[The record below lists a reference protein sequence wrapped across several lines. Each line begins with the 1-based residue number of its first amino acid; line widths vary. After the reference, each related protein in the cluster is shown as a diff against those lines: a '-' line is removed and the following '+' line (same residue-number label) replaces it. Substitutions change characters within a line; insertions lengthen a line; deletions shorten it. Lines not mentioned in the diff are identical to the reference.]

1 MAEAEANVGCF
12 KHVRTQV
19 FMMGFIFFGIPGA
32 FNSIIGLRSGIP
44 AKYTDLG
51 FGILYF
57 LFSFVSLIA
66 PMLVNKFGPRT
77 IMAVGGSVYALFSLS
92 LMLAGPLEAIP
103 YVWVTICA
111 ALTGVGAALIWA
123 GNGAMLLSYPTEN
136 LTATYI
142 SDFWVIFNLGAVFGG
157 INAFVA
163 NRNPDPNATEQSA
176 SASTFAIYIAMA
188 VAGTF
193 LVFLLQPLEK
203 VRRADGT
210 LCVAPKKS
218 GSILDEVKEM
228 IAMMCSPCVL
238 ALLPLFLYSNWFYSF
253 QLGIFCKGVFTPAA
267 AGIGNALY
275 WGAQMV
281 GAKNLG
287 CLCDAKSLSV
297 GQRAYSSVIASAVLI
312 SIGWI
317 WGIRAVHT
325 YGVTSENPRSWDYNE
340 AGVIEA
346 FCLMFVWG
354 YCDALIQTWCYW
366 AMGQLYKS
374 SADFARIAGI
384 FKFAQSFGSSA
395 SFIIAFSNP
404 TVMTQLYTNIFL
416 FVVSLPGAFFLCNR
430 VSKKQVVDVEDRQP
444 LN

>member
-66 PMLVNKFGPRT
+66 PMMVNKFGPRT

-210 LCVAPKKS
+210 LCVAPKKVWIYTRGDQRDDCDDVQS
-218 GSILDEVKEM
+218 
-228 IAMMCSPCVL
+228 MCSGIASSVFVL
-238 ALLPLFLYSNWFYSF
+238 QLVLFLPARYILQGSFYPCCRRHW
-253 QLGIFCKGVFTPAA
+253 QRAI
-267 AGIGNALY
+267 
-275 WGAQMV
+275 
-281 GAKNLG
+281 LG
-287 CLCDAKSLSV
+287 CAD
-297 GQRAYSSVIASAVLI
+297 
-312 SIGWI
+312 GW
-317 WGIRAVHT
+317 R
-325 YGVTSENPRSWDYNE
+325 
-340 AGVIEA
+340 
-346 FCLMFVWG
+346 
-354 YCDALIQTWCYW
+354 
-366 AMGQLYKS
+366 
-374 SADFARIAGI
+374 
-384 FKFAQSFGSSA
+384 
-395 SFIIAFSNP
+395 
-404 TVMTQLYTNIFL
+404 
-416 FVVSLPGAFFLCNR
+416 
-430 VSKKQVVDVEDRQP
+430 
-444 LN
+444 